1 MEQLL
6 RKHFKGDR
14 IIWYVI
20 AALSIMSMLVIYSA
34 TGNLAVRHS
43 SGSAFYFLFRHA
55 VFLSMGIGLIVII
68 HKIPYKWFSRVSV
81 LMLAIAVILLVIA
94 LISGTNL
101 NNANRWITLPIVGLT
116 FQPSEFAKIALMIYL
131 AKALAIHQEE
141 KITPRIYLLQFLLPI
156 GIIIGLIFTED
167 LSTAILIGGASM
179 IMMFIGRVPF
189 KYLFYTVLIV
199 VGFFLLMLVMSRFL
213 SEFSIFHRA
222 GTWRIRIL
230 TFLGDSH
237 NWFADSMRFIL
248 GNDTIK
254 TATAGS
260 NFQASKSEL
269 AIVNGGLFGQ
279 GPGNSLQRYFLPHPY
294 SDFVFAIIVEE
305 FGLIGGFFV
314 LLAYMVLLYRA
325 GIIVRVSDKVFPAL
339 LVVGLT
345 LTLVLQAM
353 VNMGVAVGL
362 FPVTGQTLPLVSMGG
377 TSILFSCLAIG
388 MILSVSRY
396 VKEKKDGTDSAQTAE
411 VTETTED

>member
-1 MEQLL
+1 MEQLI
-6 RKHFKGDR
+6 KKYFKGDR
-14 IIWYVI
+14 IIWFVI
-20 AALSIMSMLVIYSA
+20 AALSIVSMLVIYSA

-55 VFLSMGIGLIVII
+55 VFLSMGIGLIVLI
-68 HKIPYKWFSRVSV
+68 HKIPYKWFSRVSF
-81 LMLAIAVILLVIA
+81 LMLLSAVILLVVA

-101 NNANRWITLPIVGLT
+101 NNAARWITLPIVGIT

-141 KITPRIYLLQFLLPI
+141 RITLKIYLWQLLLPI
-156 GIIIGLIFTED
+156 GVVTGLIFTED

-189 KYLFYTVLIV
+189 KYLFYTALIAI
-199 VGFFLLMLVMSRFL
+199 GFFILILFMSRFIDY
-213 SEFSIFHRA
+213 SILHRA
-222 GTWRIRIL
+222 GTWRVRIL
-230 TFLGDSH
+230 TYLGEGH
-237 NWFADSMRFIL
+237 NWFSDSVRFIL
-248 GNDTIK
+248 GNDTLK
-254 TATAGS
+254 EAASTS

-269 AIVNGGLFGQ
+269 AIVNGGFLGQ

-294 SDFVFAIIVEE
+294 SDFVFAIIIEE
-305 FGLIGGFFV
+305 WGLLGGFLV

-325 GIIVRVSDKVFPAL
+325 GVIVRVSNKVFPAM
-339 LVVGLT
+339 LVIGLT
-345 LTLVLQAM
+345 TTLVLQAI

-377 TSILFSCLAIG
+377 TSILFSCLALG

-396 VKEKKDGTDSAQTAE
+396 VRESKEENGLTQTAE
-411 VTETTED
+411 KTNETEG